1 MGRHE
6 TVAELMLS
14 SEFTPP
20 VDAPTIADVGC
31 GHGRTVRALL
41 AAGAGQVHALD
52 QSSLLDDDLLT
63 DSRVRSQITDLDQP
77 ALPVPVGS
85 LDGVTSVNV
94 VEHLVNPLSH
104 VAASVEALK
113 PGGVFVFTHSD
124 WDTALFTSENDSLTR
139 LLVDRFVASLPH
151 AQARSDGFMGRKL
164 LAVACLAQEAG
175 VPVDV
180 VDVRAWADVHRRF
193 DTDSVAWKVAT
204 SMVAAACD
212 DPDLQ
217 PRAAAWLGQL
227 HELAAADHFMFT
239 VTDIAVVLRRRLV

>member
-6 TVAELMLS
+6 TVAELVLS
-14 SEFTPP
+14 SEYASANQSPA
-20 VDAPTIADVGC
+20 VADIGS
-31 GHGRTVRALL
+31 GAGRTVRALL

-52 QSSLLDDDLLT
+52 QASLLDDDLLT
-63 DSRVRSQITDLDQP
+63 DRRVRSLITELDKP
-77 ALPVPVGS
+77 ELPVPAESV
-85 LDGVTSVNV
+85 DGATSVNV
-94 VEHLVNPLSH
+94 AEHLADPINH
-104 VAASVEALK
+104 VAAAVAAIK
-113 PGGVFVFTHSD
+113 PGGLFVLAHSD
-124 WDTALFTSENDSLTR
+124 WDTALFTSENDALTR

-175 VPVDV
+175 VPVDL
-180 VDVRAWADVHRRF
+180 VDLQAWTDVHRRF

-239 VTDIAVVLRRRLV
+239 VTDVAVVLRKQLR